1 MAKKTASKNASKPA
15 MSDSGSRTRKRR
27 RGNHF
32 FIYILM
38 GILLML
44 SPPIAALLIV
54 GLLPTLVIL
63 FVDIGQFKALRLNAM
78 FAFNLAG
85 VLPFLVELWD
95 AGPSMEQ
102 FKAMAGDLSVW
113 AVMYG
118 AAFAGAAMLW
128 LGPVLAA
135 STQQLLNGEAARR
148 VDRHLR
154 MLVDEWGEEVA
165 QSNAAQDRKRQQP
178 REDDSRAA

>member
-1 MAKKTASKNASKPA
+1 MARKSASTNVSAPAAPGKVRRARKP
-15 MSDSGSRTRKRR
+15 R
-27 RGNHF
+27 RGNQF

-44 SPPIAALLIV
+44 SPPVAALLIV

-63 FVDIGQFKALRLNAM
+63 FVDMGQFKALRLNAM

-85 VLPFLVELWD
+85 VLPFVVELWD
-95 AGPSMEQ
+95 AGANMTQ
-102 FKAMAGDLSVW
+102 FKAMAGDLAVW

-135 STQQLLNGEAARR
+135 SAQQLLNGEAANRIK
-148 VDRHLR
+148 RHLEL
-154 MLVDEWGEEVA
+154 LVDEWGEEVV
-165 QSNAAQDRKRQQP
+165 QSGAAQGRKTGRR
-178 REDDSRAA
+178 RETESRRG

>member
-1 MAKKTASKNASKPA
+1 MAKKAATTNASKA
-15 MSDSGSRTRKRR
+15 AASRGGRRAGKGR
-27 RGNHF
+27 RGNQF

-63 FVDIGQFKALRLNAM
+63 FVDMGQFKALRLNAM

-85 VLPFLVELWD
+85 VLPFVVELWD
-95 AGPSMEQ
+95 AGASMEQ
-102 FKAMAGDLSVW
+102 FKSMAGDLTVW

-128 LGPVLAA
+128 MGPVLAA
-135 STQQLLNGEAARR
+135 STQQLLNGEAANRIG
-148 VDRHLR
+148 RHLR
-154 MLVDEWGEEVA
+154 MLVDEWGEDVA
-165 QSNAAQDRKRQQP
+165 QSSAAQDRKPARG
-178 REDDSRAA
+178 RKNDSRAA